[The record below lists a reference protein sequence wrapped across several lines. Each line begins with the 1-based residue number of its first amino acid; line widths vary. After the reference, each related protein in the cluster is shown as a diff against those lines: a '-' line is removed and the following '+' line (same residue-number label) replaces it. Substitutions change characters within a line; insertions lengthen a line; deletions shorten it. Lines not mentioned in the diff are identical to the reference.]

1 MRRVFAL
8 PLLLLLSLWLAA
20 PAWAD
25 GLGSGSSFVSAAVK
39 KVAPAVVRIDTERS
53 VPKVGLDPSFNDPL
67 LRELFG
73 DQLPHSRERGQG
85 SGIVIDAKGL
95 VLTNAHV
102 VEGADRVE
110 VTLADGRDV
119 EGTVLGSDAITD
131 LAVVSIPRGSG
142 LKAAP
147 LGDSERLEVGDWAI
161 ALGTPYGLERTVTL
175 GIVSSLHRNITSL
188 GFSDKR
194 LDLIQTDAAIN
205 PGNSGGPLINA
216 SGEVVGI
223 NTLVRSGPGAGLG
236 FAIPINLAK
245 GVAAQLGQ
253 GSTVVHP
260 YLGLQL
266 VPLNPRLAR
275 DNNADPNALLQLPER
290 DGALVQRVLPES
302 PIRRPCCG
310 WWRPLRWARPCR
322 SRCCAGINSSSS
334 RFGRQPCPTP
344 ELRSRPCCG
353 VVMADL
359 QDQMKRA
366 VAAAATEQIRSGMVV
381 GLGSGS
387 TAALMIQAL
396 GAKLKSG
403 ELTDIVGVTT
413 SFQGEVLA
421 AELGIPLQSL
431 NAVDRIDLAIDGADE
446 VDPAFQLIKGG
457 GACHVQEKLVAV
469 RAERFVVVVD
479 STKLVDTLN
488 LGFLLP
494 VEVLPGAWRQVQAQL
509 RAMGGD
515 AQLRMAVK
523 KAGPVVTDQ
532 GNLVLDV
539 KFAGGISDPFSLEKE
554 INNLPGV
561 LENGLFVNITDQV
574 LVGEINGG
582 VAGVRDLVK
591 R

>member
-1 MRRVFAL
+1 MGLISCLALNAVARARVRRVLTL
-8 PLLLLLSLWLAA
+8 PLVLLPVLLALLTLGLTP

-53 VPKVGLDPSFNDPL
+53 VPRAGLDPSFNDPL

-131 LAVVSIPRGSG
+131 LAVVRIPQGSG

-266 VPLNPRLAR
+266 VPLNARLAR

-302 PIRRPCCG
+302 PAEKAGLRRG
-310 WWRPLRWARPCR
+310 
-322 SRCCAGINSSSS
+322 
-334 RFGRQPCPTP
+334 
-344 ELRSRPCCG
+344 
-353 VVMADL
+353 DL
-359 QDQMKRA
+359 V
-366 VAAAATEQIRSGMVV
+366 VAAAEQVV
-381 GLGSGS
+381 PDP
-387 TAALMIQAL
+387 AALLRLVEA
-396 GAKLKSG
+396 SR
-403 ELTDIVGVTT
+403 VG
-413 SFQGEVLA
+413 
-421 AELGIPLQSL
+421 
-431 NAVDRIDLAIDGADE
+431 
-446 VDPAFQLIKGG
+446 
-457 GACHVQEKLVAV
+457 
-469 RAERFVVVVD
+469 
-479 STKLVDTLN
+479 DTLA
-488 LGFLLP
+488 LTVLRGDQQLQLSIRPEALP
-494 VEVLPGAWRQVQAQL
+494 HA
-509 RAMGGD
+509 
-515 AQLRMAVK
+515 
-523 KAGPVVTDQ
+523 
-532 GNLVLDV
+532 
-539 KFAGGISDPFSLEKE
+539 
-554 INNLPGV
+554 
-561 LENGLFVNITDQV
+561 
-574 LVGEINGG
+574 
-582 VAGVRDLVK
+582 
-591 R
+591 